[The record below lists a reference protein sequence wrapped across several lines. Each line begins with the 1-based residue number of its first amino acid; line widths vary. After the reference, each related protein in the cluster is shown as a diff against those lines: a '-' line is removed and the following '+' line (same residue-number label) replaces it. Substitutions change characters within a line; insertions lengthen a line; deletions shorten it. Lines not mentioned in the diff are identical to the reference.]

1 MLGIPPYVCR
11 RGKNHFDPG
20 GSHDFVPPPQISW
33 YYVVISQNYSHIML
47 ISPYFPLT
55 PLGDGT
61 YSIFIYDISY
71 LVDMNI
77 NPKHKNEAFDVFF
90 TTVVKIC
97 HTNV

>member
-1 MLGIPPYVCR
+1 MKLTNPNLPLNG
-11 RGKNHFDPG
+11 RGD
-20 GSHDFVPPPQISW
+20 V
-33 YYVVISQNYSHIML
+33 
-47 ISPYFPLT
+47 
-55 PLGDGT
+55 T